1 MKLVIG
7 SAQMG
12 MRYGLFNKKKISK
25 VDIDKIT
32 RIAHAAK
39 IDLIDTAS
47 VYGDSEKIIGK
58 SKLNKLK
65 IITKF
70 KFPKIKNIKPEYWV
84 KREISKSLR
93 NLKVKKIYAILV
105 HDHKDLMG
113 KIGEEYL
120 NSLKNLKKKGIVKK
134 IGVSIYDTSELEKI
148 WKFWKPDIVQAPF
161 NPLDNRLVKSRWAYI
176 LKKNKVKIYARS
188 IFLQGLLINDFNK
201 FIKNNNLSKF
211 LINFNNW
218 CLNKNISRIQAC
230 LHYIKQF
237 KEIDYAIVGFD
248 NSDQLKEIVKLYKN
262 KRIKIPKKFITNN
275 EKLIDPRKWNFKV
288 K

>member
-70 KFPKIKNIKPEYWV
+70 KFPKIK
-84 KREISKSLR
+84 SKSFAITFCIFAISFG
-93 NLKVKKIYAILV
+93 LKDPSALKI
-105 HDHKDLMG
+105 
-113 KIGEEYL
+113 
-120 NSLKNLKKKGIVKK
+120 
-134 IGVSIYDTSELEKI
+134 
-148 WKFWKPDIVQAPF
+148 Q
-161 NPLDNRLVKSRWAYI
+161 R
-176 LKKNKVKIYARS
+176 
-188 IFLQGLLINDFNK
+188 
-201 FIKNNNLSKF
+201 
-211 LINFNNW
+211 
-218 CLNKNISRIQAC
+218 
-230 LHYIKQF
+230 
-237 KEIDYAIVGFD
+237 
-248 NSDQLKEIVKLYKN
+248 
-262 KRIKIPKKFITNN
+262 
-275 EKLIDPRKWNFKV
+275 
-288 K
+288 